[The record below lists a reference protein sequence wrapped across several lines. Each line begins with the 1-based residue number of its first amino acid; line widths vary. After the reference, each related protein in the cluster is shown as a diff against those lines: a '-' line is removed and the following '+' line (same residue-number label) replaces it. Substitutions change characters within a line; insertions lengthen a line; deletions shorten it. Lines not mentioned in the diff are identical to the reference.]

1 MNEPAKVLFVCQ
13 NEYLFEGL
21 SRVLQPLGLD
31 VVRASSCAELR
42 SQLRNS
48 ADILAVLVETVL
60 PDGTWRSA
68 QTIVSHAADRL
79 PLIVV
84 SPFVDLTE
92 YLDTMESGA
101 ADYVVP
107 PFLGTDMAHVLMAAV
122 GKTRTGAGAM
132 TLSRRIAGPVC

>member
-1 MNEPAKVLFVCQ
+1 M
-13 NEYLFEGL
+13 
-21 SRVLQPLGLD
+21 
-31 VVRASSCAELR
+31 
-42 SQLRNS
+42 
-48 ADILAVLVETVL
+48 

-68 QTIVSHAADRL
+68 QTIVSHEADRL

-107 PFLGTDMAHVLMAAV
+107 PFLGTDIAHVLMTAV
-122 GKTRTGAGAM
+122 GKRHHGG
-132 TLSRRIAGPVC
+132 GP